1 MSLVVLAVMAKML
14 LGLLQAPEVLLAY
27 KGGH

>member
-1 MSLVVLAVMAKML
+1 MALIVLAVMVRML
-14 LGLLQAPEVLLAY
+14 LGLLLPPEVLVAY

>member
-1 MSLVVLAVMAKML
+1 MAVIVLAVMVKML
-14 LGLLQAPEVLLAY
+14 LGLLLPPDILVAY